1 MSASQEQSA
10 LELAFLRLDDA
21 LSKHQLLWQ
30 EQPFVSTELEWFKSY
45 PDLKEQLLALSDQ
58 EAQTLHNDR
67 HARLDWFQQQAP
79 ELYEALYSFQP
90 EATTQHRALN
100 TDRFDHVGIPGRKWN
115 QVLAFANALDD
126 IDTPIIDWCSGKGHL
141 SRIVQRNM
149 EQTVHCL
156 EWDENLV
163 DQGKELVR
171 QANLDVHYYHHD
183 VLQALPEPLDHS
195 DYAHI
200 ALHACGDLHL
210 QLLHHVANSEAT
222 AVALSPCCYQKTR
235 HALYQPLSKT
245 AKNSRLVLDR
255 AALQL
260 AVQETVTARKGE
272 QKQREQSQQWRLAF
286 DALQR
291 EIRGVDA
298 YLNIPSLKSSILK
311 EDFKGFCQWA
321 ASQREISLPP
331 DTDYDYWLE
340 QGQKRYQEVLRLELL
355 RQLFNRPLELWLVL
369 DRALF
374 LEEHAY
380 HVNLTCFCESEVSPR
395 NLLIQARR
403 K

>member
-1 MSASQEQSA
+1 MNPISGSA

-30 EQPFVSTELEWFKSY
+30 EQPFVSKELEWFKSY
-45 PDLKEQLLALSDQ
+45 PDLKQQLLALSDQ
-58 EAQTLHNDR
+58 QAETLHHHR
-67 HARLDWFQQQAP
+67 QARQDWFQKKTP
-79 ELYEALYSFQP
+79 ELYNALYAFQP
-90 EATTQHRALN
+90 EANAKRRALSIGG
-100 TDRFDHVGIPGRKWN
+100 FDHVSIPGRKWK
-115 QVLAFANALDD
+115 QVLAFANALDK

-141 SRIVQRNM
+141 SRVIQRNM
-149 EQTVHCL
+149 RQTVHCL
-156 EWDENLV
+156 EWDKDLV

-171 QANLDVHYYHHD
+171 QAQLDVHYHHHD
-183 VLQALPEPLDHS
+183 VLQALPEPLNHS

-210 QLLHHVANSEAT
+210 QLLHHAATSKAT
-222 AVALSPCCYQKTR
+222 ALALSPCCYQKTKSEI
-235 HALYQPLSKT
+235 YQPLSKI
-245 AKNSRLVLDR
+245 AKNSRLVLNK

-272 QKQREQSQQWRLAF
+272 QKQREQAQEWRLAF

-291 EIRGVDA
+291 EIRGVDT
-298 YLNIPSLKSSILK
+298 YLNIPSLKSGILK
-311 EDFKGFCQWA
+311 KDFEHFCQWA
-321 ASQREISLPP
+321 ASQRELALPA
-331 DTDYDYWLE
+331 DTDFGYWLD
-340 QGQKRYQEVLRLELL
+340 QGQKRYQDVFRLELL

-369 DRALF
+369 DRALY

-380 HVNLTCFCESEVSPR
+380 QVSVTRFCESAVSPR